1 MSQRRSFIQK
11 VIYLCLILAL
21 FLPLV
26 YLNRE
31 TSGGKGM
38 LRSLPQMRQDMD
50 LAQSSLGEID
60 PASETL
66 KLAALGMRGIAATVL
81 NLKGIDYQKKQDWTN
96 LSATCEQLTKLVPNF
111 ISFWKYQAWNLSYN
125 VSVEFDDYRDRYYWV
140 KRGIYFLRDGLVYN
154 RREPRLLWEVGWFT
168 SEKLGKSDE
177 KEQFRVLFVKDDD
190 YHDQLP
196 KDLRDPFGRR
206 DNWLVGKQ
214 AYVEGVKMVD
224 GGVTLK
230 GMSPIMF
237 FSKPGICQ
245 IYYSTALGEDG
256 KLDEDYREAWSE
268 ALREWKRFGSREMPA
283 TAADNQVLLIR
294 MNELD
299 EYAKRAKEAAAAL
312 DALQPGL
319 RDDLRKEKI
328 AKLPAPEREALETP
342 ADKRTPDQQ
351 TRAYEADYKVMVSH
365 SDVAAR
371 VSADKKTQ
379 AEKLAY
385 DANYADA
392 MADMIDKY
400 RGIMNFGDWE
410 LRCMA
415 EQTEDAREARKLV
428 YDANH
433 KLQAD
438 SPDLV
443 GAEQDYARGLQKWR
457 AVLDKYPGL
466 AKDSLSGPE
475 LGEIV
480 TGYEKILE
488 LLDEKLP
495 EDFILKD
502 VRQYNPRL
510 PE

>member
-38 LRSLPQMRQDMD
+38 LRSLPQMRQDMG
-50 LAQSSLGEID
+50 LAQSTLGEID

-140 KRGIYFLRDGLVYN
+140 KRGIHFLRDGLVYN
-154 RREPRLLWEVGWFT
+154 SREPRLLWEVGWFT

-177 KEQFRVLFVKDDD
+177 KEQFRVLFVQDDD

-196 KDLRDPFGRR
+196 KNLRDPFGRR

-214 AYVEGVKMVD
+214 AYVEGVQMVD
-224 GGVTLK
+224 RGVTLK

-245 IYYSTALGEDG
+245 IYYGTALGDDG
-256 KLDEDYREAWSE
+256 KFGEDYHEAWSE

-283 TAADNQVLLIR
+283 TTANDQVLMIR
-294 MNELD
+294 MNDLEQWADRAKKAAAELD
-299 EYAKRAKEAAAAL
+299 AIE
-312 DALQPGL
+312 PGL
-319 RDDLRKEKI
+319 REKLRQEKI
-328 AKLPAPEREALETP
+328 AALPTKEREALNTP
-342 ADKRTPDQQ
+342 EVTRTPEQQ
-351 TRAYEADYKVMVSH
+351 TAAYEADYKVRVSH

-371 VSADKKTQ
+371 VSTDKKSQ
-379 AEKLAY
+379 AEKLANE
-385 DANYADA
+385 ANYGDA

-415 EQTEDAREARKLV
+415 EQTEEAREARKLI
-428 YDANH
+428 YDAQH
-433 KLQAD
+433 RLEAD

-443 GAEQDYARGLQKWR
+443 GAEQLYAQGLQKWR
-457 AVLDKYPGL
+457 GVLDKFPAL
-466 AKDSLSGPE
+466 IKDSLTGPE
-475 LGEIV
+475 LGEMV

-502 VRQYNPRL
+502 VRYHNPRL